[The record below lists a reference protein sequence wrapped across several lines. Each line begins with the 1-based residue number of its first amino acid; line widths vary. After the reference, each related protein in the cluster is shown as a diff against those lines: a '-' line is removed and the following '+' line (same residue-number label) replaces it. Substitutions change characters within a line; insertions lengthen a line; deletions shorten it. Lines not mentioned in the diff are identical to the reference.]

1 MFGTI
6 NSKSSSIEKYIEEKI
21 DMIEYEFRIRMSQED
36 KMYIRGLK
44 TEISVDNWATSY
56 IVHKLSEDEE

>member
-36 KMYIRGLK
+36 KMYVRGLK

-56 IVHKLSEDEE
+56 IVRKLSEDEE